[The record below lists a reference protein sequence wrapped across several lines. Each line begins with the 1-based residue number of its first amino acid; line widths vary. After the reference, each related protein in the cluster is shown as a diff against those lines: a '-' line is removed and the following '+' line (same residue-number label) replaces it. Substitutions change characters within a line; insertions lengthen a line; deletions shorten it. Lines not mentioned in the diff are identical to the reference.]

1 MPSVT
6 APAHRHL
13 TLAQARRL
21 ALKAQGFASPPPDS
35 VNRGHLNRLLDRL
48 GVLQIDSVNALARS
62 HYLPVFSRLGP
73 YPTGHLDEAAWA
85 RNRHRSLF
93 EYWGHEA
100 SLLPLSLYPAMGWR
114 MKRAREGIGI
124 YKHLTRFGQER
135 KDVIDRVLDSVRDH
149 GPLGAGAL
157 NTREGPAGPW
167 WDWSDEKHALEWLFA
182 AGEVTVARRRGFERL
197 YDLPERVLP
206 GKVLDRPEPDL
217 LDAHRQLLAHSASA
231 LGVATEKD
239 LRDYYRLAPQDTRT
253 ALQTLIEDGTLT
265 PVTVEGWRQR
275 AYVVGEPRIP
285 RRVDAAALLSPFDS
299 LIWFRERT
307 ERLFDFHYRLEFYVP
322 PAKRRFGY
330 YVMPFLYGD
339 RLVARIDLRARRA
352 EGELTVVA
360 IHPEP
365 EATLDEA
372 ALSALAAQLESLA
385 KWLELSRVHLA
396 CERPLAIALA
406 THWTLDVRR
415 RLTLPGA
422 SRP

>member
-6 APAHRHL
+6 ASAHRHL

-21 ALKAQGFASPPPDS
+21 ALKAQGFASSPPDR

-48 GVLQIDSVNALARS
+48 GVLQIDSVNALVRS
-62 HYLPVFSRLGP
+62 HYLPVFSRLGH
-73 YPTGHLDEAAWA
+73 YSTDQLDEAAWA
-85 RNRHRSLF
+85 GNRHRSLF

-114 MKRAREGIGI
+114 MRRAREGIGI
-124 YKHLTRFGQER
+124 YKHLATFGQER
-135 KDVIDRVLDSVRDH
+135 REVIDRVLASVRDH

-206 GKVLDRPEPDL
+206 KRILDRPEPDL
-217 LDAHRQLLAHSASA
+217 LDAHRQLLTQSASA

-239 LRDYYRLAPQDTRT
+239 LRDYYRLAPQDTRA

-265 PVTVEGWRQR
+265 QVAVESWKHP
-275 AYVVGEPRIP
+275 AYVMGEPRIP
-285 RRVDAAALLSPFDS
+285 RRVEAAALLSPFDS

-330 YVMPFLYGD
+330 YVMPFLFGD
-339 RLVARIDLRARRA
+339 RLVARIDLRARRS
-352 EGELTVVA
+352 EGELSVLA

-365 EATLDEA
+365 SAKLQES
-372 ALSALAAQLESLA
+372 ALSVLSIQLESLA
-385 KWLELSRVHLA
+385 RWLELPRIHLA
-396 CERPLAIALA
+396 CERPLATALA
-406 THWTLDVRR
+406 AHWSLDAGR
-415 RLTLPGA
+415 RLSL
-422 SRP
+422 

>member
-1 MPSVT
+1 MPPVT
-6 APAHRHL
+6 SPPHRHL

-21 ALKAQGFASPPPDS
+21 ALNAQGFTASSPDS

-62 HYLPVFSRLGP
+62 HYLPVFSRLGA
-73 YPTGHLDEAAWA
+73 YSTDLLDEAAWG

-100 SLLPLSLYPAMGWR
+100 SLLPISLYPAMRWR
-114 MKRAREGIGI
+114 MRRAQDGMGI
-124 YKHLTRFGQER
+124 YKHLARFGRER
-135 KDVIDRVLDSVRDH
+135 RDVIERVLASVREH

-206 GKVLDRPEPDL
+206 ATVLDQPEPDL
-217 LDAHRQLLAHSASA
+217 LEAHRQLLRQSASA

-239 LRDYYRLAPQDTRT
+239 LRDYYRLAPQDTRA

-265 PVTVEGWRQR
+265 PVAVESWRQP
-275 AYVVGEPRIP
+275 AYVIGEPRIP
-285 RRVDAAALLSPFDS
+285 RQIEASALLSPFDS

-307 ERLFDFHYRLEFYVP
+307 ERLFGFHYRLEFYVP
-322 PAKRRFGY
+322 PAKRTYGY
-330 YVMPFLYGD
+330 YVMPFLHGD
-339 RLVARIDLRARRA
+339 RLIGRIDLRARRA
-352 EGELTVVA
+352 DGELTVVA

-365 EATLDEA
+365 NITFDDSQLT
-372 ALSALAAQLESLA
+372 ALARQFEQLAS
-385 KWLELSRVHLA
+385 WLGLPRIHLA
-396 CERPLAIALA
+396 CERPLAQRLSN
-406 THWTLDVRR
+406 HWPVDVRR
-415 RLTLPGA
+415 RREL
-422 SRP
+422 